1 MVLGKLDVHMPKKIT
16 MKWIKDLCLRTEGNK
31 IPRGKCEKLLT
42 LISAKVFWTW
52 QKQKQN
58 QQLIIAS
65 NLKLCIATEA
75 TNNIKKQL
83 TEEKKNICKPSIW

>member
-31 IPRGKCEKLLT
+31 IPREMWKALDLDLGKGIFGHDKNK
-42 LISAKVFWTW
+42 SK
-52 QKQKQN
+52 N

-65 NLKLCIATEA
+65 NLKLCIATET